1 VSGGRRL
8 ETALQDQEAA
18 VEHFAD
24 RAGAIP
30 ADDWTVP
37 RAPGAW
43 SPAEITEHLVLAFD
57 VVAGEIEGGAGIR
70 VRLGPVLRLLTR
82 WTVLP
87 RILAG
92 RAFPAGVKAV
102 REARPQGASHSR
114 DESLDRL
121 RRAASRFEAAAR
133 AAPER
138 TRITHPFFGR
148 LPLARAVRFSAA
160 HVRHH
165 AAQLPRDAE

>member
-1 VSGGRRL
+1 LSAGGRL
-8 ETALQDQEAA
+8 EAALQEHGAA

-24 RAGAIP
+24 RAGLVA
-30 ADDWTVP
+30 ADRWTAP

-43 SPAEITEHLVLAFD
+43 SPAEITEHLVLVFE
-57 VVAGEIEGGAGIR
+57 VVTGEIEGGEGIR
-70 VRLGPVLRLLTR
+70 VRVGLVIRLLTR

-102 REARPQGASHSR
+102 REARPQGAPHR
-114 DESLDRL
+114 REESLDRL
-121 RRAASRFEAAAR
+121 RRAGRCFESAAR

-138 TRITHPFFGR
+138 ARITHPFFGR

-165 AAQLPRDAE
+165 AAQLPRDPG